1 MNDPQQPT
9 TLAASTLPPFAS
21 AGLPR
26 IWEQDIV
33 IDCDTNNTD
42 EWNRKPASRPTHDV
56 RAPFASTVPPGNRAG
71 HSYTDTSNRG
81 PGNRAGHSYT
91 DTSSA
96 SRNRELID
104 RELIQRAVHE
114 CVHQPT
120 DVPYLEQLMNSPQW
134 KRDVDYTMSEKSFS
148 EAGPGLGRID
158 KGALGDKSFRI
169 IRTFVR
175 DQDGTFHDPDL
186 EENAP
191 TVHAFIKILLE
202 VYDLTDV
209 AFQKMLEQG
218 FHCDPHARYAD
229 DGKECHVLLTV
240 NGNHALGFST
250 SPKIPTLDDRYTT
263 WESKS
268 ENNKTIKG
276 CGSNKVKTGNL
287 NDILVVR
294 REGRT
299 PLQVVKQSIL
309 GGTKTNAPNIILHAG
324 LAIPAIPGEPDCHW
338 ITSQTLCDILRERKR
353 EFRDSDSDGA
363 IVSTCMLGNFLGTP
377 KAAAKAMESA
387 AEHVCQMLQ
396 ANHETHKYVPVP
408 IHRRTLARFE
418 DLLTQRKISDLS
430 FRQTGYMSK
439 AWSDRHYIRCV
450 EGGGC
455 QRGLMTGTKKI
466 AHTKAIVE
474 VVVTFLFFLTYPTAV

>member
-1 MNDPQQPT
+1 VGDCGGERLRKNKKTTLKTLKMNSRHAQPT
-9 TLAASTLPPFAS
+9 DRSKRSGGQSYSVNNGNCLGRNDFFGRVVETHPQPPFEIHDLITPPTSPVSGRVGMMDRMGKPTPKTRLIDISNGTPTSMSFKSSSSSSTASTSNKKMKSDWENYAPTDLLSPRLSTTGSRTNHYGSTS
-21 AGLPR
+21 AGPP
-26 IWEQDIV
+26 V
-33 IDCDTNNTD
+33 MN
-42 EWNRKPASRPTHDV
+42 V

-71 HSYTDTSNRG
+71 HSSTDTSSASLHCG

-104 RELIQRAVHE
+104 RELIERAVHE

-175 DQDGTFHDPDL
+175 DQDGTFHDPNL

-218 FHCDPHARYAD
+218 FHCDPHARKPD

-240 NGNHALGFST
+240 NGNHALDPST
-250 SPKIPTLDDRYTT
+250 RRGKASPKTT
-263 WESKS
+263 RPKKDAARSRLK
-268 ENNKTIKG
+268 
-276 CGSNKVKTGNL
+276 
-287 NDILVVR
+287 
-294 REGRT
+294 
-299 PLQVVKQSIL
+299 
-309 GGTKTNAPNIILHAG
+309 
-324 LAIPAIPGEPDCHW
+324 
-338 ITSQTLCDILRERKR
+338 
-353 EFRDSDSDGA
+353 
-363 IVSTCMLGNFLGTP
+363 LGT
-377 KAAAKAMESA
+377 
-387 AEHVCQMLQ
+387 
-396 ANHETHKYVPVP
+396 
-408 IHRRTLARFE
+408 
-418 DLLTQRKISDLS
+418 
-430 FRQTGYMSK
+430 
-439 AWSDRHYIRCV
+439 
-450 EGGGC
+450 
-455 QRGLMTGTKKI
+455 
-466 AHTKAIVE
+466 
-474 VVVTFLFFLTYPTAV
+474 